1 MWPKLVINLTKLE
14 HNTKVINQLI
24 NNLGGTMFAVT
35 KVVGGDPTCAKAL
48 LAGGAQGL
56 ADSRLIN
63 IKKLRQAGIAVP
75 ILLLRSPAL
84 SEIQEVIDLV
94 DISLNSDITVLQAL
108 NSEAGR
114 RGKIHQVIL
123 MVDLGDGR
131 EGVVPEQLGR
141 LVQFTRQ
148 LENISICGIGT
159 NLACL
164 GTALPTPEN
173 MEVLL
178 KIYQQ
183 FDDGSIPYLSGCNS
197 SSLNL
202 VVTGQWH
209 QKLNAVNHWRI
220 GESIF
225 FGWDIIT
232 KQTLPGCLR
241 DVCTLEVEVI
251 EVKEQSSL
259 TKVVFAVGLEE
270 IGSGKVFPKNTDL
283 TIVGISSDHLVAVSK
298 TGHMIEV
305 GSIIPFTLDYQSLLA
320 SANSQYVQIEYVD

>member
-1 MWPKLVINLTKLE
+1 M
-14 HNTKVINQLI
+14 
-24 NNLGGTMFAVT
+24 NNVAVT

-123 MVDLGDGR
+123 MVDLGDER

-148 LENISICGIGT
+148 LENISICGLGT

-164 GTALPTPEN
+164 GTALPTQET
-173 MEVLL
+173 MEVWL
-178 KIYQQ
+178 
-183 FDDGSIPYLSGCNS
+183 
-197 SSLNL
+197 
-202 VVTGQWH
+202 
-209 QKLNAVNHWRI
+209 
-220 GESIF
+220 
-225 FGWDIIT
+225 
-232 KQTLPGCLR
+232 
-241 DVCTLEVEVI
+241 
-251 EVKEQSSL
+251 
-259 TKVVFAVGLEE
+259 
-270 IGSGKVFPKNTDL
+270 
-283 TIVGISSDHLVAVSK
+283 
-298 TGHMIEV
+298 
-305 GSIIPFTLDYQSLLA
+305 
-320 SANSQYVQIEYVD
+320 